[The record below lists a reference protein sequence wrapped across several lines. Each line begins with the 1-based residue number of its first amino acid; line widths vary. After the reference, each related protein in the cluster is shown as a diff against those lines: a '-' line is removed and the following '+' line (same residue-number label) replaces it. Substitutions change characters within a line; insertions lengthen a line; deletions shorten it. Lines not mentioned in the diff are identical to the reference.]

1 MSNRPSNEEYI
12 PYYDKYV
19 RLVPE
24 GNISDILNQLLE
36 NTVKFLSDIPENKW
50 NYRYAPGK
58 WSLKEVL
65 GHINDTERIMSY
77 RLLRIARG
85 DTTPLT
91 GYDPDKFMSGASFD
105 SYAWSELIE
114 DYTYIRRSTL
124 SLIRGLLEEAWSRRG
139 IASESEISA
148 KALAYIIAGH
158 ELHHIRIIKETYL
171 A

>member
-36 NTVKFLSDIPENKW
+36 STVKFLSDIPENKG

-65 GHINDTERIMSY
+65 GHLNDTERIMSF
-77 RLLRIARG
+77 RLLLISRG
-85 DTTPLT
+85 ETTPLA
-91 GYDPDKFMSGASFD
+91 GYDPDKLMSGASFD
-105 SYAWSELIE
+105 SYSWVELIE
-114 DYTYIRRSTL
+114 DYTFIRRSTL

-139 IASESEISA
+139 IASESVVSA

-158 ELHHIRIIKETYL
+158 ELHHIKIIKERYL

>member
-1 MSNRPSNEEYI
+1 MSNRPSNEEYL
-12 PYYDKYV
+12 PYYDKYI

-36 NTVKFLSDIPENKW
+36 NTVKYLSDIPENKS
-50 NYRYAPGK
+50 NYRYAPDK

-85 DTTPLT
+85 DATPLT
-91 GYDPDKFMSGASFD
+91 GYDPDKLNSRASFD

-114 DYTYIRRSTL
+114 DYTCVRRSTI
-124 SLIRGLLEEAWSRRG
+124 SLIRVLSEEAWSRRG
-139 IASESEISA
+139 VASESEISA

-158 ELHHIRIIKETYL
+158 ELHHIRIIKERYL